1 MSKKIQTAD
10 LIVGK
15 RYYFDVKEKENGIF
29 NGVDK
34 SRNSLIFI
42 DVKENDSYLPESDG
56 SVMFNNEDQP
66 WWEYEN

>member
-10 LIVGK
+10 LVVGK
-15 RYYFDVKEKENGIF
+15 RYYFDAEEKANGVF

-34 SRNSLIFI
+34 SRNALVFI
-42 DVKENDSYLPESDG
+42 DVKENDSYLPEPDG
-56 SVMFNNEDQP
+56 SVCFDNVDQL